1 MPLLK
6 YIFLKSFL
14 LLLLFFAAATLTAS
28 AVPENPCDWRNGRIV
43 APGIK
48 LKHFDLKNPRPLNI
62 HAVRV
67 DLKHPRIYL
76 INTGRD
82 KDWGKPM
89 PDYPAMKIE
98 TRRTRTGDF
107 ILQQR
112 AAGHDVRLAVNATP
126 WGPWCK
132 PFNHKYAGNIGLVI
146 SEGVPAS
153 VSQKKS
159 VPAFIVRKN
168 GKPEMIDY
176 KPGSRIDDIRLALS
190 GFRFVLRNNTVVPN
204 KSKTLHPRTF
214 YGLSAGKRYLYF
226 LIVDGRQK
234 DFSEGFTEFEGG
246 EFLKYLGAADGIN
259 MDGGGSTTLATCR
272 NGKVRIVNTPPGA
285 LKVKEI
291 NKINYTRLV
300 ATSLGVCLK
309 KPRDITV
316 RRE

>member
-1 MPLLK
+1 MLQLK
-6 YIFLKSFL
+6 YISRKSL
-14 LLLLFFAAATLTAS
+14 LSLVLLGASVMLTAS
-28 AVPENPCDWRNGRIV
+28 AVPEKPCDWHNGRIV

-48 LKHFDLKNPRPLNI
+48 LKHFDLKKPRPLNI

-89 PDYPAMKIE
+89 PDYPSMKIE
-98 TRRTRTGDF
+98 TKRTRTGDF
-107 ILQQR
+107 LLQQR

-153 VSQKKS
+153 VSGKKS

-168 GKPEMIDY
+168 GQAGMIDY
-176 KPGSRIDDIRLALS
+176 KPGSKIDDIRLALS
-190 GFRFVLRNNTVVPN
+190 GFRFVLRNGEVVPN
-204 KSKTLHPRTF
+204 KSKALHPRTF
-214 YGLSAGKRYLYF
+214 YGLSGDKRYLY
-226 LIVDGRQK
+226 LLVVDGRQK

-272 NGKVRIVNTPPGA
+272 NGKVKIVNTPPGA

-291 NKINYTRLV
+291 QKINCTRLV

-309 KPRDITV
+309 KHRDTSV
-316 RRE
+316 QRK